1 METLKQAIEA
11 RQKEAQRQPDDTL
24 VWLIAGGMLLR
35 ALLAVVTEPYAYDQ
49 NCFFSWALK
58 IAQDGPGNFY
68 APDYFADYPPGY
80 MLVLGLVGKLMGLL
94 HLNFTQAAAWLLM
107 SLVPILCAGGL
118 VWAVWNIGL
127 EAGNGDVRWA
137 NRAAGFAA
145 FGPSLVYCTGVW
157 MQIDEVV
164 CFLMVLALWRL
175 SRGKFWQG
183 CLWYG
188 AALAVK
194 PQALLAGPVLALCA
208 LLPLLQEGAAG
219 LAAALKRGVGGAV
232 CALAPVLAAALPF
245 GLTPAALLEK
255 YLGTAQSYPYASIN
269 AFNLMELLG
278 GNWVKQNEAMP
289 LLPITW
295 QQFGTLC
302 LAALTAALCVLAV
315 RAVKAGRFDPLLLA
329 AFYTVGVFALG
340 HRMHE
345 RYLLLGLALTLAAA
359 ARWRSR
365 WLLGAAAGLSLTSLL
380 NLAVVYSSQGTEDE
394 FLTSGM
400 AVITGRLAG
409 LGAVMFFMML
419 ALAAWDLTRMDE
431 PAPLPETAPE
441 PWAVPAPQPRW
452 TRREA
457 LALAG
462 LTLATAVVSLAYLGD
477 TTAPQNGLT
486 AESVPLTETV
496 SVQGQAASVWVYG
509 GITKGGSLT
518 ITGADGTTA
527 AQMELKPGACF
538 QWNVLELDVPVTGD
552 CTVMVENG
560 TVFELSFRDE
570 AGEALAVTGSGTLT
584 DEQTAVPKV
593 ISQLNSM
600 YFDEIYHGRTGYEQ
614 AHGLS
619 IYETTHPPLGKV
631 FIQIGIAL
639 FGMTGFGWRI
649 SGTVFGILMVPVMY
663 GLCRRLTRRPW
674 LAFAGGALIA
684 LDFMRF
690 AQSRIATIDVY
701 GTFFILLGAL
711 CMVWYCQT
719 VLEKGVRGALLPM
732 ALGGVAFGLGCAS
745 KWTGI
750 YSGAGLAVLYFG
762 VLWARYKQQKPG
774 FARELKLAFAGGVA
788 FYVVVPLAIYILS
801 YFPYKVHDP
810 SFRLADWWNCQTF
823 MYRYHSQ
830 LKSTHAFESRWY
842 TWPMMLRP
850 VWYYMGKYLP
860 AGMFA
865 SIAGFGSPVVWWG
878 GTAAL
883 AALGWRQAS
892 GRGSRAG
899 AACLV
904 MFSAQILP
912 WMLVTRSTFLY
923 HYFPG
928 AMFGLVALVLWL
940 GQTEER
946 TAKRR
951 AAVLL
956 ALALALFVWFYPAIS
971 GLPVPRAWAASLKWL
986 PTWGFYIL

>member
-1 METLKQAIEA
+1 MEELKQAAQARQQEA
-11 RQKEAQRQPDDTL
+11 RRQPGDTL
-24 VWLIAGGMLLR
+24 VWLLAGGMLLR
-35 ALLAVVTEPYAYDQ
+35 AVLAVVTEPYAYDQ
-49 NCFFSWALK
+49 NCFFAWALK
-58 IAQDGPGNFY
+58 IAQDGPQNFY

-145 FGPSLVYCTGVW
+145 FGPSLMYCTGVW

-175 SRGKFWQG
+175 SRGRFWQG

-188 AALAVK
+188 VALAVK

-219 LAAALKRGVGGAV
+219 LTKAVKRGVGGAV

-245 GLTPAALLEK
+245 GLTLAELLEK

-278 GNWVKQNEAMP
+278 GNWVNQAETLP

-315 RAVKAGRFDPLLLA
+315 RAAKAGRFDPLLLA
-329 AFYTVGVFALG
+329 AFYTVGVFAFG

-400 AVITGRLAG
+400 AVTGG
-409 LGAVMFFMML
+409 GA
-419 ALAAWDLTRMDE
+419 
-431 PAPLPETAPE
+431 
-441 PWAVPAPQPRW
+441 
-452 TRREA
+452 
-457 LALAG
+457 
-462 LTLATAVVSLAYLGD
+462 
-477 TTAPQNGLT
+477 
-486 AESVPLTETV
+486 
-496 SVQGQAASVWVYG
+496 
-509 GITKGGSLT
+509 
-518 ITGADGTTA
+518 
-527 AQMELKPGACF
+527 
-538 QWNVLELDVPVTGD
+538 
-552 CTVMVENG
+552 
-560 TVFELSFRDE
+560 
-570 AGEALAVTGSGTLT
+570 LT
-584 DEQTAVPKV
+584 DEQAAVPAA

-649 SGTVFGILMVPVMY
+649 SGTVFGILMVPVVY

-674 LAFAGGALIA
+674 LAFVGGALTA

-719 VLEKGVRGALLPM
+719 VLEKGVQGALLPM

-774 FARELKLAFAGGVA
+774 FAREVKLALAGGVA
-788 FYVVVPLAIYILS
+788 FYVAVPLVIYILS

-810 SFRLADWWNCQTF
+810 SFGLADWWKCQTY
-823 MYRYHSQ
+823 MYNYHSQ
-830 LKSTHAFESRWY
+830 LKATHSFESRWY
-842 TWPMMLRP
+842 TWPLMLRP
-850 VWYYMGKYLP
+850 VWYYMGKNLP
-860 AGMFA
+860 AGMYA

-892 GRGSRAG
+892 GKGSRTG

-904 MFSAQILP
+904 MFAAQILP
-912 WMLVTRSTFLY
+912 WMLVTRCTFLY

-940 GQTEER
+940 GQAEER

-956 ALALALFVWFYPAIS
+956 ALALALFVWFYPALS

>member
-1 METLKQAIEA
+1 
-11 RQKEAQRQPDDTL
+11 
-24 VWLIAGGMLLR
+24 
-35 ALLAVVTEPYAYDQ
+35 
-49 NCFFSWALK
+49 
-58 IAQDGPGNFY
+58 
-68 APDYFADYPPGY
+68 
-80 MLVLGLVGKLMGLL
+80 
-94 HLNFTQAAAWLLM
+94 
-107 SLVPILCAGGL
+107 
-118 VWAVWNIGL
+118 
-127 EAGNGDVRWA
+127 
-137 NRAAGFAA
+137 
-145 FGPSLVYCTGVW
+145 
-157 MQIDEVV
+157 
-164 CFLMVLALWRL
+164 
-175 SRGKFWQG
+175 
-183 CLWYG
+183 
-188 AALAVK
+188 
-194 PQALLAGPVLALCA
+194 
-208 LLPLLQEGAAG
+208 
-219 LAAALKRGVGGAV
+219 
-232 CALAPVLAAALPF
+232 
-245 GLTPAALLEK
+245 
-255 YLGTAQSYPYASIN
+255 
-269 AFNLMELLG
+269 
-278 GNWVKQNEAMP
+278 
-289 LLPITW
+289 
-295 QQFGTLC
+295 
-302 LAALTAALCVLAV
+302 
-315 RAVKAGRFDPLLLA
+315 
-329 AFYTVGVFALG
+329 
-340 HRMHE
+340 
-345 RYLLLGLALTLAAA
+345 
-359 ARWRSR
+359 
-365 WLLGAAAGLSLTSLL
+365 
-380 NLAVVYSSQGTEDE
+380 
-394 FLTSGM
+394 
-400 AVITGRLAG
+400 
-409 LGAVMFFMML
+409 
-419 ALAAWDLTRMDE
+419 
-431 PAPLPETAPE
+431 
-441 PWAVPAPQPRW
+441 
-452 TRREA
+452 
-457 LALAG
+457 
-462 LTLATAVVSLAYLGD
+462 
-477 TTAPQNGLT
+477 
-486 AESVPLTETV
+486 
-496 SVQGQAASVWVYG
+496 
-509 GITKGGSLT
+509 
-518 ITGADGTTA
+518 
-527 AQMELKPGACF
+527 
-538 QWNVLELDVPVTGD
+538 
-552 CTVMVENG
+552 
-560 TVFELSFRDE
+560 
-570 AGEALAVTGSGTLT
+570 
-584 DEQTAVPKV
+584 
-593 ISQLNSM
+593 
-600 YFDEIYHGRTGYEQ
+600 
-614 AHGLS
+614 
-619 IYETTHPPLGKV
+619 
-631 FIQIGIAL
+631 
-639 FGMTGFGWRI
+639 
-649 SGTVFGILMVPVMY
+649 MVPVMY

-674 LAFAGGALIA
+674 LAFVGGALIA

-810 SFRLADWWNCQTF
+810 SFGLADWWNCQTF

-860 AGMFA
+860 AGMYA